1 MDIDS
6 RVSERNSGLKM
17 SYRTSRNRT
26 MCHYLLF
33 RVFAEKSK
41 GPMKLLTFVQKRKVF
56 WSHLDFFWPSENDPA
71 GNDKKVGNGPKRRG
85 RTIKII
91 LRSGQ
96 G

>member
-33 RVFAEKSK
+33 RVFAKKSK
-41 GPMKLLTFVQKRKVF
+41 GPMKLLTFVQKRKLKCF
-56 WSHLDFFWPSENDPA
+56 GHILISSGLAKTILQETTKKSEMD
-71 GNDKKVGNGPKRRG
+71 RRDVEEH
-85 RTIKII
+85 
-91 LRSGQ
+91 
-96 G
+96 